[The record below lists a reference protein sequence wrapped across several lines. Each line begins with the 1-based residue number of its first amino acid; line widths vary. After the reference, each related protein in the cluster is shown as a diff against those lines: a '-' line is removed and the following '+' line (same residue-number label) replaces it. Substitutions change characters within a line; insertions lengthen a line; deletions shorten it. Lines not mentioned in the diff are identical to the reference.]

1 MYLYHLQTAINQVT
15 YSRSGHPPEAD
26 EFDDIAESW
35 SNLTRHAASLRI
47 YYSNNLLEDKLSE
60 KYWRLPDLRDLP
72 IGDRNHYKHF
82 PRSLTRLPRFAFA
95 VVKTYMTTT
104 LPRTWIVDQALSV
117 FQQATVR
124 LRSQRSDEVD
134 MYSETQI
141 YFWIT
146 YIHLRVSHY
155 NADDIPSLQF
165 QQLFST
171 IDFDVNAWRNHY
183 SVQRWS
189 SIEARVQFLQPDRM
203 PLVPVCTSPSA
214 APISPALRR
223 QAQNTGLVPEVASDE
238 ELALALAVALKLVE
252 SVASVDDLDLNVHAH
267 ALLWLFH
274 AFVARGDVRLDTKEF
289 DTVKRQMSKKARLSE
304 AYIDQIA
311 SIVCEVLHEA
321 PEKWRVLP
329 TQIEKRNNMFRDFLI
344 EHKQLLQ
351 ESLWKVSILEDES
364 LLENKSLLEDE
375 SLLEDDCLKTIDG
388 KKEIE
393 SSYFDLT
400 KSFKE
405 CKLDNE
411 DDDGDYDDAASTAW
425 EVL

>member
-1 MYLYHLQTAINQVT
+1 M
-15 YSRSGHPPEAD
+15 
-26 EFDDIAESW
+26 F
-35 SNLTRHAASLRI
+35 
-47 YYSNNLLEDKLSE
+47 
-60 KYWRLPDLRDLP
+60 
-72 IGDRNHYKHF
+72 F
-82 PRSLTRLPRFAFA
+82 
-95 VVKTYMTTT
+95 VV
-104 LPRTWIVDQALSV
+104 PRT
-117 FQQATVR
+117 
-124 LRSQRSDEVD
+124 
-134 MYSETQI
+134 
-141 YFWIT
+141 
-146 YIHLRVSHY
+146 HLL
-155 NADDIPSLQF
+155 I
-165 QQLFST
+165 FST

-203 PLVPVCTSPSA
+203 PLVPVYTSPSA
-214 APISPALRR
+214 APISPTLRR
-223 QAQNTGLVPEVASDE
+223 QVQNTGLVPEVASDE

-274 AFVARGDVRLDTKEF
+274 AFVARGDVLLDTKEF